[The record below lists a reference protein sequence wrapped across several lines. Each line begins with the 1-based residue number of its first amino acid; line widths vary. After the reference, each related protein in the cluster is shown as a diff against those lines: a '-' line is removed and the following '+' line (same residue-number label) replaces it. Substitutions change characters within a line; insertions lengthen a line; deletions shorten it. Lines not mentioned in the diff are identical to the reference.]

1 MPNRNRQLLDIGAG
15 IVTILLAILVYVD
28 SASIKVIADTTL
40 DARFYPKFL
49 AVLMILLSLI
59 MILRAGI
66 QLSRAENSSSG
77 SAKENKHAV
86 VKEILPAAETLLL
99 LGLYVFA
106 HKSIGFSRKSSL
118 CFLFRL
124 FSHNKSCTALYKCV
138 FSSLFFCA
146 VQLLAQ
152 VSGPHPSDRG
162 RHIQFALLL
171 ITPKTTTLPPSILT
185 STALF

>member
-28 SASIKVIADTTL
+28 SASIKVNADTTL

-106 HKSIGFSRKSSL
+106 IEPVGFLLSTPFYVFGQAWILTPKSQRNPAG
-118 CFLFRL
+118 
-124 FSHNKSCTALYKCV
+124 
-138 FSSLFFCA
+138 
-146 VQLLAQ
+146 
-152 VSGPHPSDRG
+152 
-162 RHIQFALLL
+162 FALLGVL
-171 ITPKTTTLPPSILT
+171 SAVTIYCVFKFGFQLLVPPGILG
-185 STALF
+185 

>member
-59 MILRAGI
+59 IILRVGI
-66 QLSRAENSSSG
+66 QLSRAEHSSSG
-77 SAKENKHAV
+77 SAKENKHAA
-86 VKEILPAAETLLL
+86 VKEMLPAVETLLL

-106 HKSIGFSRKSSL
+106 IEPVGFLLSTPFYVFGQAWILAPKSQRNPV
-118 CFLFRL
+118 R
-124 FSHNKSCTALYKCV
+124 
-138 FSSLFFCA
+138 
-146 VQLLAQ
+146 
-152 VSGPHPSDRG
+152 
-162 RHIQFALLL
+162 FALLGVL
-171 ITPKTTTLPPSILT
+171 SAVAIYCIFKFGFQLLVPPGILG
-185 STALF
+185 

>member
-106 HKSIGFSRKSSL
+106 IEPVGFLLSTP
-118 CFLFRL
+118 F
-124 FSHNKSCTALYKCV
+124 YV
-138 FSSLFFCA
+138 FGQAWIL
-146 VQLLAQ
+146 
-152 VSGPHPSDRG
+152 
-162 RHIQFALLL
+162 
-171 ITPKTTTLPPSILT
+171 TPKSQRTPADVYKRQAMEAAVRENLIARNPTEGITRPRRKRPPSRS
-185 STALF
+185 STTPS

>member
-106 HKSIGFSRKSSL
+106 IEPVGFLLSTPFYVFGQAWILTPKFQLDIQIQTSKGGFSYKEWLKS
-118 CFLFRL
+118 
-124 FSHNKSCTALYKCV
+124 KKV
-138 FSSLFFCA
+138 
-146 VQLLAQ
+146 LLKTNT
-152 VSGPHPSDRG
+152 GP
-162 RHIQFALLL
+162 LL
-171 ITPKTTTLPPSILT
+171 TDNPW
-185 STALF
+185 

>member
-59 MILRAGI
+59 IILRAGT
-66 QLSRAENSSSG
+66 QLSRAEHSSSG
-77 SAKENKHAV
+77 SAKENKNAA
-86 VKEILPAAETLLL
+86 VKEMLPAVETLLL

-106 HKSIGFSRKSSL
+106 IEPVGFLLSTPFYVFGQAWILAPKSQRNPA
-118 CFLFRL
+118 R
-124 FSHNKSCTALYKCV
+124 
-138 FSSLFFCA
+138 
-146 VQLLAQ
+146 
-152 VSGPHPSDRG
+152 
-162 RHIQFALLL
+162 FALLGVL
-171 ITPKTTTLPPSILT
+171 SEVAIYCIFKFGFQLLVPPGILG
-185 STALF
+185 